1 MNFDQLAN
9 LLESTKGQIRAF
21 DNKAQVLL
29 GVNGVL
35 IGFVTAEISKAA
47 EYGAA
52 GLHKRFVLICF
63 CLGASFLAACLSM
76 GYALFVINPQLH
88 LSQPKSKFFFC
99 HLASDY
105 GHDFAR
111 AAADLIAMTETD
123 ALMDLGTQIQSNAIV
138 ADTKSARCKY
148 GMRLAGVAVLIYA
161 FSVPIFC
168 SMAYSATMRTA
179 SLPVQAQSPCPQTT
193 KH

>member
-9 LLESTKGQIRAF
+9 LLENTKGQIRAF

-35 IGFVTAEISKAA
+35 IGFVTAEITKAA

-63 CLGASFLAACLSM
+63 ILGASFLAACLSM

-105 GHDFAR
+105 GRDFAR
-111 AAADLIAMTETD
+111 AAADLIALTDTD
-123 ALMDLGTQIQSNAIV
+123 ALVDLGTQIQSNAII
-138 ADTKSARCKY
+138 ADAKSTRCKH
-148 GMRLAGVAVLIYA
+148 GMRLAGVAVLVYA
-161 FSVPIFC
+161 LSVPIFC
-168 SMAYSATMRTA
+168 SMAYSATIRA
-179 SLPVQAQSPCPQTT
+179 SSLPVQSSTPCFSTT